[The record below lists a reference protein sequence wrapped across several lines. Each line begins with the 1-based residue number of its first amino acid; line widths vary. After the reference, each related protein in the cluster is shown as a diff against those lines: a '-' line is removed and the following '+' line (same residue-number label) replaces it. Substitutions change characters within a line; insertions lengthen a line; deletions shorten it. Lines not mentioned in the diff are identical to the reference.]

1 MRVGLISDTHLP
13 SLIRHLDGLGPEPAA
28 FLASV
33 DLILH
38 AGDISTRTVLDWCE
52 QFAPVLAA
60 RGNHDVFDD
69 PRLADRQVLEL
80 EGWRIGM
87 THDLRPRAAS
97 PTELAALHFDGA
109 ELDVMIAGDT
119 HVEWL
124 THRDGVVLMNSGSP
138 NLPHNKE
145 TRLGTV
151 GLLELERGR
160 LRAEIVMLGETSGR
174 LNPGTPQHL
183 EIEDGS
189 VVSRSYGDGASPAPD
204 AASGPGDG

>member
-28 FLASV
+28 FLATV

-69 PRLADRQVLEL
+69 PRLADRQIVEL

-87 THDLRPRAAS
+87 THDLRPRTA
-97 PTELAALHFDGA
+97 PVTELAALHFEGA
-109 ELDVMIAGDT
+109 ELDVMVAGDT

-124 THRDGVVLMNSGSP
+124 EYRDGVVLVNSGSP

-151 GLLELERGR
+151 GLLELERGW
-160 LRAEIVMLGETSGR
+160 LRAEIVTLGETDGRPNPGSRQHVEIEAGR
-174 LNPGTPQHL
+174 LV
-183 EIEDGS
+183 GS
-189 VVSRSYGDGASPAPD
+189 SYNDDHSAEPPR
-204 AASGPGDG
+204 AALRG

>member
-13 SLIRHLDGLGPEPAA
+13 SLIRHLDGLGPEPAE
-28 FLASV
+28 FLSTV

-69 PRLADRQVLEL
+69 PRVADHQIVEL

-87 THDLRPRAAS
+87 THDLRPRTAPAA
-97 PTELAALHFDGA
+97 ELAALPFNGA
-109 ELDVMIAGDT
+109 DLDVMIGGDT

-124 THRDGVVLMNSGSP
+124 EYRDGVLLVNSGSP

-151 GLLELERGR
+151 GLLEIERGR
-160 LRAEIVMLGETSGR
+160 LHAEIVTLGETDGR
-174 LNPGTPQHL
+174 PNPGTPQH
-183 EIEDGS
+183 IEVADGRLVGS
-189 VVSRSYGDGASPAPD
+189 SYDRDASAEPPR
-204 AASGPGDG
+204 AALRG